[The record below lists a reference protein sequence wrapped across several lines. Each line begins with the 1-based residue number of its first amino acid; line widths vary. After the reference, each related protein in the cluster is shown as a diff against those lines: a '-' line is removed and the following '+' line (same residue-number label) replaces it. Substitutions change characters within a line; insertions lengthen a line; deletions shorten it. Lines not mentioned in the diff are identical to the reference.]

1 MIAEKI
7 RNRFTYPDTANRQD
21 QPPVERL
28 AGASVHPGPQK
39 GQFDQSFIV
48 GAIDDFVTW
57 GQSYSLWPFP
67 FATACC
73 GIEYMATSASDFD
86 IARFGAERPSFSPRQ
101 ADMILVLGTITYKM
115 APVLRNIYE
124 QLAEPRYVVSV
135 GACAS
140 SGGMFHTYAVLQ
152 GIDRIMPVDVYVPG
166 CPPRPEAILEAV
178 MQLQKKLR
186 SQSIE
191 ERREEIRQ
199 KLKLIEEKNRPII
212 VE

>member
-1 MIAEKI
+1 
-7 RNRFTYPDTANRQD
+7 
-21 QPPVERL
+21 
-28 AGASVHPGPQK
+28 
-39 GQFDQSFIV
+39 
-48 GAIDDFVTW
+48 
-57 GQSYSLWPFP
+57 
-67 FATACC
+67 
-73 GIEYMATSASDFD
+73 MAASASDFD

-124 QLAEPRYVVSV
+124 QLADPRYVVSV

-152 GIDRIMPVDVYVPG
+152 GIDRILPVDVYVPG

-186 SQSIE
+186 SQTIE
-191 ERREEIRQ
+191 ERREEIRH
-199 KLKLIEEKNRPII
+199 KLAIIEEKNRPVV

>member
-1 MIAEKI
+1 MAA
-7 RNRFTYPDTANRQD
+7 TATE
-21 QPPVERL
+21 PVALTKDAPR
-28 AGASVHPGPQK
+28 K
-39 GQFDQSFIV
+39 GQYDQSFIV
-48 GAIDDFVTW
+48 GALEDFVNW
-57 GQSYSLWPFP
+57 GRSYSLWPFP

-73 GIEYMATSASDFD
+73 GIEYMATSASDYD

-152 GIDRIMPVDVYVPG
+152 GIDRILPVDVYVPG
-166 CPPRPEAILEAV
+166 CPPRPEAILEAIL
-178 MQLQKKLR
+178 QLQKKMR
-186 SQSIE
+186 SQTIE
-191 ERREEIRQ
+191 ERREEIRK
-199 KLKLIEEKNRPII
+199 KLLEIEEKNRPIV

>member
-1 MIAEKI
+1 
-7 RNRFTYPDTANRQD
+7 
-21 QPPVERL
+21 
-28 AGASVHPGPQK
+28 
-39 GQFDQSFIV
+39 
-48 GAIDDFVTW
+48 
-57 GQSYSLWPFP
+57 
-67 FATACC
+67 
-73 GIEYMATSASDFD
+73 MATSASDFD

-152 GIDRIMPVDVYVPG
+152 GIDRILPVDVYVPG

-186 SQSIE
+186 SQTVE
-191 ERREEIRQ
+191 ERREEIRR
-199 KLKLIEEKNRPII
+199 KLQLIEEKNRPII

>member
-1 MIAEKI
+1 M
-7 RNRFTYPDTANRQD
+7 
-21 QPPVERL
+21 
-28 AGASVHPGPQK
+28 SV
-39 GQFDQSFIV
+39 
-48 GAIDDFVTW
+48 
-57 GQSYSLWPFP
+57 
-67 FATACC
+67 
-73 GIEYMATSASDFD
+73 SASDFD

-124 QLAEPRYVVSV
+124 QLADPRYVVSV

-152 GIDRIMPVDVYVPG
+152 GIDRILPVDVYVPG

-186 SQSIE
+186 SQTVE
-191 ERREEIRQ
+191 ERREEVRK
-199 KLKLIEEKNRPII
+199 KLALIEEKNRPIV